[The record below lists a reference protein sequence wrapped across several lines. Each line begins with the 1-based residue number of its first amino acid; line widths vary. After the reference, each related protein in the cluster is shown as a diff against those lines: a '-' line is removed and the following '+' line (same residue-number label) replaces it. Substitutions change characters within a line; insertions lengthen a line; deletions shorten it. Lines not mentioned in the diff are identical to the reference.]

1 MKKLVGVLLT
11 LALAVSFVMVVPA
24 IASPGMISYWH
35 LDDDS
40 GTTASDSVG
49 TNHGTLTNGPV
60 WVQGQVDGALSFDG
74 IDDYVLVPDSTN
86 LDITCAITVEAWLY
100 PNTVSASSDWR
111 AVVYKLGT
119 GGDHGVK
126 GGYGLLV
133 ETNQSEVYFF
143 TEAGGVCFAGAAL
156 TLDAWNHVVGTYDD
170 AGNIAIYVNGE
181 YKDGGNF
188 PGYAP
193 YATDRPLYI
202 GGNPDDDGFAPYEF
216 NGIIDEIVIYDRAL
230 TADEVLVRYQTT
242 IVTLTAETP
251 QITAISVTPT
261 SIDFGT
267 VKPGD
272 VVSGP
277 DVTVENIGTVKVSVD
292 AGLDPLTGT
301 VFNYLKL
308 NGAYSSGYSGAWSP
322 IVSSLLPSGI
332 KSLTTA
338 LDVPSTYSAQGN
350 EAAILVF
357 EATVV

>member
-1 MKKLVGVLLT
+1 MRKLASVLLT
-11 LALAVSFVMVVPA
+11 LAVAVSLLVVPA
-24 IASPGMISYWH
+24 VTSAEEGMVSYWP
-35 LDDDS
+35 LDDGS
-40 GTTASDSVG
+40 GTTASDVVDA
-49 TNHGTLTNGPV
+49 NPGTLVNGPV

-74 IDDYVLVPDSTN
+74 IDDYVIVPDADN
-86 LDITCAITVEAWLY
+86 LDITGAITVEAWIY
-100 PNTVSASSDWR
+100 PNTVTASSDWR
-111 AVVYKLGT
+111 AVVYKLHAEGA
-119 GGDHGVK
+119 DK

-133 ETNQSEVYFF
+133 KTDQSEVYFF
-143 TEAGGVCFAGAAL
+143 TEAGGVCFAGADL

-216 NGIIDEIVIYDRAL
+216 DGLIDEVVIYDRAL

-301 VFNYLKL
+301 VFNYLRLK
-308 NGAYSSGYSGAWSP
+308 GSYSPGYSGSWDN
-322 IVSSLLPSGI
+322 IVSNLLPSQTS
-332 KSLTTA
+332 SLTTQ
-338 LDVPSTYSAQGN
+338 LDVPSTYSAQGT
-350 EAAILVF
+350 ETAILIF
-357 EATVV
+357 EATAV